1 MRSHTRTFHTRA
13 SHTRAFNKRAAFA
26 AATALTLALSTA
38 ACASD
43 DSPGTTGATDQ
54 TTSAEAAGAVILD
67 DGWAKA
73 TGTDM
78 AGVFGTIRNPG
89 EDDLHLTGVSGDLG
103 GRTELHETVPGG
115 SGMMMQEKEDGFLV
129 PAGGE
134 LILEPGGNHIML
146 MDLDQPITTGQQIT
160 LTLEFSGGVR
170 GGGTEQD
177 VTVSARDFRGG
188 EEEYVGG
195 DHGGMDHGAMD
206 HGGMNHDG

>member
-1 MRSHTRTFHTRA
+1 MRSHTR
-13 SHTRAFNKRAAFA
+13 AAFT
-26 AATALTLALSTA
+26 AATALTLALTTA
-38 ACASD
+38 ACSGDEATEAT
-43 DSPGTTGATDQ
+43 GTTGE
-54 TTSAEAAGAVILD
+54 TTIIETTTVVIFD

-78 AGVFGTIRNPG
+78 SGVFGIIRNPG
-89 EDDLHLTGVSGDLG
+89 DGDVHLTGVSGELG

-134 LILEPGGNHIML
+134 LVLEPGGNHIML

-160 LTLEFSGGVR
+160 LTLEFSGGVQ

-195 DHGGMDHGAMD
+195 
-206 HGGMNHDG
+206 MNHDG

>member
-1 MRSHTRTFHTRA
+1 MRSHTRTLHTRA
-13 SHTRAFNKRAAFA
+13 SHTRAAFA

-54 TTSAEAAGAVILD
+54 TTSAEATGAVILD

-134 LILEPGGNHIML
+134 LILASLAFGARQAGSLRVGAANAAPK
-146 MDLDQPITTGQQIT
+146 
-160 LTLEFSGGVR
+160 R
-170 GGGTEQD
+170 GPCVD
-177 VTVSARDFRGG
+177 G
-188 EEEYVGG
+188 EGIG
-195 DHGGMDHGAMD
+195 RR
-206 HGGMNHDG
+206 

>member
-1 MRSHTRTFHTRA
+1 MRSHT
-13 SHTRAFNKRAAFA
+13 RAAFA
-26 AATALTLALSTA
+26 AATALTLALTTA

-43 DSPGTTGATDQ
+43 DSPETPAATDQ
-54 TTSAEAAGAVILD
+54 TTSAEATGVVVLD

-89 EDDLHLTGVSGDLG
+89 DDDLHLTGVSGDLG
-103 GRTELHETVPGG
+103 DRTELHETVPGG
-115 SGMMMQEKEDGFLV
+115 GGMMMQEKEDGFLV

-134 LILEPGGNHIML
+134 LVLEPGGNHIMV
-146 MDLDQPITTGQQIT
+146 MDLDLDRPITTGQQIT

-195 DHGGMDHGAMD
+195 DHGGMTHGSD
-206 HGGMNHDG
+206 HGGMN

>member
-1 MRSHTRTFHTRA
+1 MRSHT
-13 SHTRAFNKRAAFA
+13 RAAFA
-26 AATALTLALSTA
+26 AATALTLALTMA

-43 DSPGTTGATDQ
+43 DSPEATGTPDQ
-54 TTSAEAAGAVILD
+54 TTSAETTGVVILD

-78 AGVFGTIRNPG
+78 SGVFGTIRNPG
-89 EDDLHLTGVSGDLG
+89 DDDVHLTGVSGELG

-134 LILEPGGNHIML
+134 LILAPGGDHIML
-146 MDLDQPITTGQQIT
+146 MELDEPITTGQQIT
-160 LTLEFSGGVR
+160 LTLAFSDGA
-170 GGGTEQD
+170 EQA

-195 DHGGMDHGAMD
+195 GHGGMDDGAMD